1 MNNNTYSLLQV
12 REVFHIEFLRF
23 FGKKV
28 KASVYTLKGGVN
40 LRLFF
45 KSVRYSEDMDLDV
58 SGIQAHVLKDTVMNI
73 LKTNSF
79 VHSLKTFGIESV
91 IPPDIAKAKQTQ
103 TTQRFKIHLI
113 TSRGEDLFTKI
124 EFSRRGTSGNAIVE
138 PADAEVLRAYKSSP
152 LIVPHYDTNSA
163 ILQKIGALANRA
175 VIQARDVFDLHVLS
189 SQFAKG
195 SVKGQEIDIHVAK
208 KAYDNL
214 FTISFEQ
221 FKDAVVGYLSHEDQ
235 GVYSTPSV
243 WDEIKL
249 KTAKFIEEDIC
260 KTSLS

>member
-1 MNNNTYSLLQV
+1 MNTNTYSLLQV
-12 REVFHIEFLRF
+12 REVFHIEFLRL
-23 FGKKV
+23 FGKKI
-28 KASVYTLKGGVN
+28 KASSYTLKGGVN

-58 SGIQAHVLKDTVMNI
+58 SGIQAHALKDAVMNV
-73 LKTNSF
+73 LQTSSF
-79 VHSLKTFGIESV
+79 VHSLTTFGIENI

-124 EFSRRGTSGNAIVE
+124 EFSRRGTSGNAVVQ
-138 PADAEVLRAYKSSP
+138 PADSEVLRAYKLSP

-163 ILQKIGALANRA
+163 ILQKIGALANRT
-175 VIQARDVFDLHVLS
+175 VIQARDIFDLHVLS
-189 SQFAKG
+189 SQFVPG
-195 SVKGQEIDIHVAK
+195 SIKSGEVDKQAAK

-214 FTISFEQ
+214 FTISFGQ
-221 FKDAVVGYLSHEDQ
+221 FKDTVAGYLSYEDQ
-235 GVYSTPSV
+235 GVYSNPSV

-260 KTSLS
+260 KISLS